1 MLDTEDLRLVATIA
15 ETGSARRT
23 ASELRIHLAT
33 VYRRLAELERSL
45 GQPVFDRLD
54 GALAPTPIGF
64 ELVAAW
70 HAIAGRL
77 GELDRRLAGHDGRL
91 QGELAV
97 TTTDSLL
104 PLLVRTLPDFQ
115 AAHPS
120 IAIRLTV
127 SNANADMSRREADVA
142 VRPTSAPPESLVGR
156 RVAGFRYAVY
166 GATDDAGWI
175 ALDESLAGIP
185 AATWLREHSGGP
197 PAIIVNSM
205 WAAAEACAAGL
216 GRAVLPT
223 YMATML
229 DLRRLG
235 EPLDELQSA
244 VWLLYHPDQRRA
256 PRVRLFAQYVAPALA
271 GRLPGD

>member
-1 MLDTEDLRLVATIA
+1 MIDTEDLQLVATIA

-23 ASELRIHLAT
+23 ASALRIHLAT
-33 VYRRLAELERSL
+33 VYRRLGELERSL
-45 GQPVFDRLD
+45 GQPLFDRAD
-54 GALAPTPIGF
+54 GTFAPTPTGF
-64 ELVAAW
+64 ELVSAW
-70 HAIAGRL
+70 GAIAGRL

-104 PLLVRTLPDFQ
+104 PVLAGAMPDFQ

-120 IAIRLTV
+120 ITIRLSV
-127 SNANADMSRREADVA
+127 SNANADMGRREADVA
-142 VRPTSAPPESLVGR
+142 VRPTSAPPESLIGR
-156 RVAGFRYAVY
+156 RIAGFRYAVY
-166 GATDDAGWI
+166 VVADAAHWI

-185 AATWLREHSGGP
+185 AAIWLRERTGAA
-197 PAIIVNSM
+197 PAVVVNSM

-223 YMATML
+223 YIAKMI
-229 DLRRLG
+229 DLRRIG

-244 VWLLYHPDQRRA
+244 VWLLYHPDQRRS
-256 PRVRLFAQYVAPALA
+256 PRVRLFSELVVPTLARRLA
-271 GRLPGD
+271 GG